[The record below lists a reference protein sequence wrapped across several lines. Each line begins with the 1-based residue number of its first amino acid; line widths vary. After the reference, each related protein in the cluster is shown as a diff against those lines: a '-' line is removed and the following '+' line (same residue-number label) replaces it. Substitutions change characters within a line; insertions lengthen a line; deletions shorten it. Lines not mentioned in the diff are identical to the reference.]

1 MGFVTYNG
9 ITSTFN
15 TATKTHGI
23 LCHGWT
29 RSILNGDFEMTT
41 TTLTLRPATAI
52 VSKTGKIS
60 TIAERAERAVNGA
73 STGVRMALALHGKS
87 STTRKTSATSFDV
100 VTLESLLALDVLDGS
115 QWPDVYAHLAD
126 QFGYKVEGG
135 RGKTACKALL
145 AYAQTGINGQKI
157 IASCDGMTDAA
168 YKRMTAQQTLID
180 TCIDAIQRWEQVA
193 QQAAQQAAELTTN

>member
-1 MGFVTYNG
+1 
-9 ITSTFN
+9 
-15 TATKTHGI
+15 
-23 LCHGWT
+23 
-29 RSILNGDFEMTT
+29 MTT

-52 VSKTGKIS
+52 ASKTGKIS
-60 TIAERAERAVNGA
+60 TTAERAERAVNGA
-73 STGVRMALALHGKS
+73 STGVRLALAIHGKS

-100 VTLESLLALDVLDGS
+100 VTLEDLLALDALDGS

-135 RGKTACKALL
+135 RGKAACKALL
-145 AYAQTGINGQKI
+145 AYAQTGINGQKV

-180 TCIDAIQRWEQVA
+180 ACVNAIQRWE
-193 QQAAQQAAELTTN
+193 QAAQQAAEQAAELAAS